1 METENRRALL
11 KAPERW
17 RSTPLG
23 WFLFNERELRAGWRL
38 TIYFVLAL
46 VAMAIL
52 FRLAQPLMGSVQNMD
67 ARSMLLAEFM
77 QAAAAFGIAL
87 LMGKLEGRTIGIYG
101 LPARSRFRRH
111 FWQGAAWGFVMITA
125 VVLLIDAFGGFRFG
139 ARALGTAGIAKY
151 AAVWGLVF
159 LLTGF
164 FEEFFFRGYAQFT
177 LTTGMGFWPSALLLS
192 ALFGSV
198 HLLNPGEGPVGALSV
213 FVIGMFFCLT
223 LRLTGNLWFAVGM
236 HAAWDWGETFFYS
249 VPNSGIVA
257 PGHLFNSTLS
267 GPKWLSGGTIG
278 PEGSVMAF
286 AVMAAAFVVFA
297 IAYRRPAA
305 GTNPAEMRNEPPI
318 AQG

>member
-52 FRLAQPLMGSVQNMD
+52 FRLVQPLMGSAQNMD
-67 ARSMLLAEFM
+67 ARSMLLAEFI
-77 QAAAAFGIAL
+77 QAVGAFGVAL
-87 LMGKLEGRTIGIYG
+87 LMGKLEGRTIGTYG
-101 LPARSRFRRH
+101 LPGRNCFRRH
-111 FWQGAAWGFVMITA
+111 FWQGAAWGFVMITI
-125 VVLLIDAFGGFRFG
+125 VILLIDAFGGFRFG
-139 ARALGTAGIAKY
+139 ARVLGTAGIAKY